1 MEGAM
6 SSIVDFYRGDAP
18 DFLGRTLDEILSWDD
33 ERLED
38 VHSYIQVLF
47 PLGEYSFF
55 NIRAPLIDEGTI
67 SAFQADPRLRA
78 NLARS
83 FERMLAF
90 YGMGYDPKSGKV
102 ELAVDF
108 VEKALNWLKPY
119 NHNYRRITR
128 ILRSLASLGL
138 PDRARAFFDCLATLY
153 ASQREEIGPVAFAYW
168 QEAIGVRPA
177 ASDWLAKDD

>member
-1 MEGAM
+1 M

-128 ILRSLASLGL
+128 ILRSLTLLGL
-138 PDRARAFFDCLATLY
+138 APEAQALY
-153 ASQREEIGPVAFAYW
+153 ACLSGFHQSRRFPILESTFRYW
-168 QEAIGVRPA
+168 TAAVR
-177 ASDWLAKDD
+177 SNSLV

>member
-1 MEGAM
+1 M

-18 DFLGRTLDEILSWDD
+18 DYLGRTLDEILSWDD

-38 VHSYIQVLF
+38 VHNYIQVLF

-55 NIRAPLIDEGTI
+55 NIRAPLIDEATI
-67 SAFQADPRLRA
+67 AAFQGDERLRA

-83 FERMLAF
+83 FERLLAF
-90 YGMGYDPKSGKV
+90 YGMRYDPRTGKV

-108 VEKALNWLKPY
+108 VEKALNWLNPY

-138 PDRARAFFDCLATLY
+138 PERARAFFDCLSKIY

-168 QEAIGVRPA
+168 QEAIGIRPT
-177 ASDWLAKDD
+177 SHGSLHNDE